1 LNEYLHNTITG
12 ESRQARR
19 ASSPVVDPASICQD
33 GLRTDEQRK
42 RNGEQRTT
50 GGHSMSKDAKG
61 ISVYLTLSFGLAWLM
76 WVPMVLVGV
85 DPNAPVFQALL
96 LPGGFA
102 PAIAAI
108 LVRKFVTREGFAD
121 AGLKPNFRH
130 WRLYLF
136 GWLWTVPVVALIIL
150 LAYVFDLGRPDF
162 TAASFLQSRAPG
174 KEIPA
179 TAQAV
184 VTYVMPLQGAILSLI
199 ATFVLWGEEFGW
211 RSYLQPRLFARRPLA
226 GAIVT
231 GLIWGVWH
239 FPLVLLGYQYPQ
251 HPLWG
256 LAVFPISTVLISI
269 VFGWLRSASD
279 SIWPVCLAHASFNSL
294 GGSWL
299 VLWFTGRADLLWVG
313 ILGVLGWI
321 PLGALAVWIVRT
333 GRLKPL
339 KENGATK
346 AAP

>member
-1 LNEYLHNTITG
+1 
-12 ESRQARR
+12 
-19 ASSPVVDPASICQD
+19 
-33 GLRTDEQRK
+33 
-42 RNGEQRTT
+42 
-50 GGHSMSKDAKG
+50 MSNNAKG
-61 ISVYLTLSFGLAWLM
+61 IFVYLTVSFGLAWLM
-76 WVPMVLVGV
+76 WVPMYLVGV
-85 DPNAPVFQALL
+85 DANAPVFQVLL

-136 GWLWTVPVVALIIL
+136 GWLWTVPVVPAIIAL
-150 LAYVFDLGRPDF
+150 AFVFGLGQPDF
-162 TAASFLQSRAPG
+162 TVAGFFHSRAPG
-174 KEIPA
+174 QEISA
-179 TAQAV
+179 TAQTL
-184 VTYVMPLQGAILSLI
+184 VTYVMPLQGVILSLL

-211 RSYLQPRLFARRPLA
+211 RGYLQPRLFASRPLA
-226 GAIVT
+226 GAIAV

-239 FPLVLLGYQYPQ
+239 FPLILLGYQYPQ
-251 HPLWG
+251 QPLWG
-256 LAVFPISTVLISI
+256 LAVFPVSTVLISI
-269 VFGWLRSASD
+269 VLGWLRRASD

-321 PLGALAVWIVRT
+321 PLGALAGWLVRT
-333 GRLKPL
+333 GRLPL
-339 KENGATK
+339 KENGATE